1 MGVAV
6 NQVKIEEENRI
17 AETWK
22 RRARLFRKAYYEA
35 ELQSMDALKGRIES
49 DMKILAL
56 QRRIAELEAEVG
68 PRIN

>member
-6 NQVKIEEENRI
+6 NQVKIEEESRI

-22 RRARLFRKAYYEA
+22 RRAKLFRKAYYEA